1 MISWQVQLSGCGINA
16 LSGLSACP
24 AILVPWA
31 LAGTVPSQALC
42 SIIRRMEQQIIE
54 ITASRPQLQGVN
66 DSWIA
71 ALEAGKV
78 LYFPNIG
85 FSPTDAEQRL
95 FSPEVRDPKSRNIS
109 LDAQGTL
116 KGAAGDAATQAA
128 LAAMIGRFQSE
139 ASTMLQTLFPNY
151 IKYLKKGP
159 TSFRPMQVESRAQSW
174 RADDR
179 RLHVDAFP
187 SRPNRGER
195 LLRVFTNVNPDGQ
208 ARVWRVGQP
217 FEDVAERFLP
227 RLKPYSG
234 WQAKAL
240 HGLGVTKSL
249 RSEYDHLMLQLHD
262 AMKSDAEY
270 QEKAPQVTFGFPPGS
285 TWICFSDQAS
295 HAVMAGQY
303 MMEQTAQLPAQ
314 RQYDPEASP
323 LAILTRL
330 QGRAL
335 I

>member
-1 MISWQVQLSGCGINA
+1 
-16 LSGLSACP
+16 
-24 AILVPWA
+24 
-31 LAGTVPSQALC
+31 
-42 SIIRRMEQQIIE
+42 MEQQIIE
-54 ITASRPQLQGVN
+54 ISATREQLDGVN
-66 DSWIA
+66 NSWIA

-85 FSPTDAEQRL
+85 FTPTQAERRL

-109 LDAQGTL
+109 LDPKGVL
-116 KGAAGDAATQAA
+116 KGGAGEADTQAA
-128 LAAMIGRFQSE
+128 LAAMIGRFQAQ
-139 ASTMLQTLFPNY
+139 ASAMLETLFPDY
-151 IKYLKKGP
+151 IKYLKQGP
-159 TSFRPMQVESRAQSW
+159 TSFRPMQVETRAQSW

-195 LLRVFTNVNPDGQ
+195 LLRVFTNVNPEGQ
-208 ARVWRVGQP
+208 PRVWRVGQP
-217 FEDVAERFLP
+217 FEEVAKRFLP
-227 RLKPYSG
+227 QLKPYSA
-234 WQAKAL
+234 WQAKL
-240 HGLGVTKSL
+240 MHGLGVTKSL

-262 AMKSDAEY
+262 AMKSNPEY

-295 HAVMAGQY
+295 HAVMSGQY
-303 MMEQTAQLPAQ
+303 MMEQTAQLPAA
-314 RQYDPEASP
+314 RQYEPEASP

-330 QGRAL
+330 KGHAL